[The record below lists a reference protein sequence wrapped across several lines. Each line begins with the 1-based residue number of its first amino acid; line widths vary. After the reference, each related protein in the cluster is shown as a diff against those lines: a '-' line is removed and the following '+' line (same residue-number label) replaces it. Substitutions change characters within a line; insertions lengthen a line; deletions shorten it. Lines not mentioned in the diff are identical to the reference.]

1 MIKSN
6 AINSALNLK
15 IHLLFCPKNVLSS
28 KLKKEWKLR
37 FFAVVHCNISNA
49 FISYLEKYILLQF
62 FYVFR
67 AVVPFGELRKE
78 VENTMI
84 D

>member
-1 MIKSN
+1 M
-6 AINSALNLK
+6 K
-15 IHLLFCPKNVLSS
+15 IMV
-28 KLKKEWKLR
+28 
-37 FFAVVHCNISNA
+37 FAVVHCNISNA